1 MVFELKKPTNS
12 APGLLVFSHKE
23 YLKFL
28 NTKLAKLL
36 LNELKEN
43 YFIGIHWGA
52 SFKTIPIN
60 KQVDI
65 HFALPG
71 LLPDISELEEK
82 VIPLTTRNFTPSNF
96 TSQKE
101 VQKDWDII
109 TVGRKVKVKRYL
121 EFFLIIKK
129 VFEIKP
135 NAKVLII
142 SPKDEYPKRSTE
154 DFLFD
159 ENYNNIFSDKEK
171 QQINIYS
178 DNKFLGTK
186 EIIDL
191 LNRSKTFLFTSTQEG
206 VAKVTAEA
214 ALCGLKVLI
223 YKDFIGSATYGID
236 SEQVYLYE
244 DIEDASTSI
253 VKFIDEEIIYTPN
266 NDTIRE
272 EHSLIKLD
280 QYLDIF
286 YNNRGFDYD
295 NNLNSNDLRNNLN
308 SFNQN
313 LPSSIVDK
321 NTNDIKNLRTFVM
334 FCELNSIKATYYKKL
349 YAVLYDILLV
359 TKELYRKR
367 KNLLPLFVWK
377 AYRRRNQYKKIAI

>member
-12 APGLLVFSHKE
+12 VPGLLVFSHKE

-28 NTKLAKLL
+28 NTKVAKFL

-71 LLPDISELEEK
+71 LLPNISELEEK
-82 VIPLTTRNFTPSNF
+82 VIPLTTRNFTPSSF
-96 TSQKE
+96 TPQKE

-135 NAKVLII
+135 NARVLII

-154 DFLFD
+154 DLLFD

-171 QQINIYS
+171 QQIDIYS
-178 DNKFLGTK
+178 DHKFLGTK

-236 SEQVYLYE
+236 REQLYLYE
-244 DIEDASTSI
+244 DLEDASTSI

-272 EHSLIKLD
+272 EYSLIKLD
-280 QYLDIF
+280 QYLDTF
-286 YNNRGFDYD
+286 YNNGGFDYD

-308 SFNQN
+308 SFNQS
-313 LPSSIVDK
+313 LPSSIVV
-321 NTNDIKNLRTFVM
+321 NNSNDIKNLRAFVI
-334 FCELNSIKATYYKKL
+334 FCELNSIKAATYKKL
-349 YAVLYDILLV
+349 YAVLYDMLLII
-359 TKELYRKR
+359 KELYRKR
-367 KNLLPLFVWK
+367 KNVLPLFAWR
-377 AYRRRNQYKKIAI
+377 AYRRRNQYKKLAI

>member
-308 SFNQN
+308 SFNQS
-313 LPSSIVDK
+313 LPSSIVV
-321 NTNDIKNLRTFVM
+321 NNSNDIKNLRAFVM
-334 FCELNSIKATYYKKL
+334 FCELNSIKAASYKKI
-349 YAVLYDILLV
+349 YALLYDMLLV
-359 TKELYRKR
+359 IKELYRKR

-377 AYRRRNQYKKIAI
+377 SYRRRNQYKKLSI

>member
-12 APGLLVFSHKE
+12 VPGLLVFSHKE

-28 NTKLAKLL
+28 NTKVAKFFLSK
-36 LNELKEN
+36 LKEN

-71 LLPDISELEEK
+71 LLPNTSELEEK
-82 VIPLTTRNFTPSNF
+82 VIPLTTRNFTPSSF
-96 TSQKE
+96 APQKE
-101 VQKDWDII
+101 AQKDWDVI

-129 VFEIKP
+129 VFETKP
-135 NAKVLII
+135 NARVLVI
-142 SPKDEYPKRSTE
+142 SPKDEHPKRSTE

-171 QQINIYS
+171 QQIDIYS
-178 DNKFLGTK
+178 DQKSLGTK

-236 SEQVYLYE
+236 SEQLYLYE
-244 DIEDASTSI
+244 DLEDASTSI
-253 VKFIDEEIIYTPN
+253 IKFIDEEIIYTLS

-272 EHSLIKLD
+272 EYSLIKLD
-280 QYLDIF
+280 KYLDTF
-286 YNNRGFDYD
+286 YNNSGFDYD

-308 SFNQN
+308 SFNQS
-313 LPSSIVDK
+313 LPSSIVI
-321 NTNDIKNLRTFVM
+321 NNSNDLKNLRAFVM
-334 FCELNSIKATYYKKL
+334 FCELNSIKAPTYKKL
-349 YAVLYDILLV
+349 YAVLYDILLII
-359 TKELYRKR
+359 KELYRKR
-367 KNLLPLFVWK
+367 KNLLPLFVWR
-377 AYRRRNQYKKIAI
+377 AYRRRNQYKKLAI

>member
-96 TSQKE
+96 TPQKE

-308 SFNQN
+308 SFNQS
-313 LPSSIVDK
+313 LPSSIVV
-321 NTNDIKNLRTFVM
+321 NNSNDIKNLRAFVM
-334 FCELNSIKATYYKKL
+334 FCELNSIKAASYKKI
-349 YAVLYDILLV
+349 YALLYDMLLV
-359 TKELYRKR
+359 IKELYRKR

-377 AYRRRNQYKKIAI
+377 SYRRRNQYKKLSI